1 MLAAFVLTSCEH
13 KELCFK
19 HPHTVRLHV
28 TFDWTKAPEATPAGM
43 VVLFYPVEG
52 GPCKRVDFQGK
63 KGGEIELALGR
74 YRIIYHNNDSEVN
87 QYANMNDFDRYKVF
101 TRTGHIFEPI
111 YGNAT
116 GITPTGGVLKGEEPV
131 HISPDKLFAGNVQM
145 IEITDKGVEYMAGE
159 RCDYKNGQVGGGYII
174 NEWTIA
180 LRPVIRTA
188 TYTYE
193 IRHVSNLRSAEQMSG
208 SLSGMCMG
216 GYLGSL
222 ALERNG
228 TVTIPFDAYSDGEST
243 ITGQFCTFPR
253 CHEHTPKTIFCL
265 YVWLKNGGK
274 YYYSYD
280 VTNQVDDAPDPY
292 NVHIIIDGPDLPQD
306 IGGDNDFDV
315 AVDDWSEVEEEIIL

>member
-1 MLAAFVLTSCEH
+1 MLVAFVLTSCEH

-19 HPHTVRLHV
+19 HPHTVRLRV
-28 TFDWTKAPEATPAGM
+28 AFDWTKAPEATPAGM

-101 TRTGHIFEPI
+101 TRKGHIFEPI

-116 GITPTGGVLKGEEPV
+116 GNTPAGPLKGEESV

-145 IEITDKGVEYMAGE
+145 IEITENGVEHMAGE
-159 RCDYKNGQVGGGYII
+159 RCDYKKGQVGGGYII

-180 LRPVIRTA
+180 LCPVKRTA

-193 IRHVSNLRSAEQMSG
+193 IQRVNNLRSVEQMSG

-216 GYLGSL
+216 GYLGLL
-222 ALERNG
+222 ALEHNG
-228 TVTIPFDAYSDGEST
+228 TVVVPFEAHSDGVRV
-243 ITGQFCTFPR
+243 ITGQFCAFPY
-253 CHEHTPKTIFCL
+253 CHEHTPKVIFCL
-265 YVWLKNGGK
+265 YVWLKNGAK

-280 VTNQVDDAPDPY
+280 VTKQVDDALDPY
-292 NVHIIIDGPDLPQD
+292 NVHIIIDGLDLPHD
-306 IGGDNDFDV
+306 IEDDNSFDV
-315 AVDDWSEVEEEIIL
+315 SVDGWDEVEEEIIL